1 MNYELS
7 LDIISYYFIIKKT
20 LMLTDLPTPQP
31 APESVGLALAL
42 ADQLDFRPEKFNSK
56 VLFREEGFNLI
67 LFALLKGQA
76 IPAHKTAHNAYLQCL
91 KGQATVSIADT
102 AFPLQKGEIIL
113 LPKGIMHGIVAL
125 KKTRLLLVK
134 QS

>member
-1 MNYELS
+1 
-7 LDIISYYFIIKKT
+7 
-20 LMLTDLPTPQP
+20 MLTDLPISP
-31 APESVGLALAL
+31 PESNDHNPAVAL
-42 ADQLDFRPEKFNSK
+42 ADQLDFRPEKFNNK
-56 VLFREEGFNLI
+56 VLFHEEGLHLI

-76 IPAHKTAHNAYLQCL
+76 IAAHKTPHNAYLQCL
-91 KGQATVSIADT
+91 KGQATVTIADT

-113 LPKGIMHGIVAL
+113 LPKGILHGIVAL

>member
-1 MNYELS
+1 
-7 LDIISYYFIIKKT
+7 
-20 LMLTDLPTPQP
+20 MLTDLPVSPPTPNDHAP
-31 APESVGLALAL
+31 AVAL

-56 VLFREEGFNLI
+56 VLFREEGLHLV

-76 IPAHKTAHNAYLQCL
+76 IPAHQTPHNAYLQCL
-91 KGQATVSIADT
+91 QGQATVSIADT

-125 KKTRLLLVK
+125 KKTKLLLIK

>member
-1 MNYELS
+1 
-7 LDIISYYFIIKKT
+7 
-20 LMLTDLPTPQP
+20 MLTDPPILPPVP
-31 APESVGLALAL
+31 NDHGSALAL

-67 LFALLKGQA
+67 LFALLNGQA
-76 IPAHKTAHNAYLQCL
+76 IPAHKTPHNAYLQCL
-91 KGQATVSIADT
+91 KGQATVTIADT

-113 LPKGIMHGIVAL
+113 LPKGILHGIVAL
-125 KKTRLLLVK
+125 KKTKLLLIK